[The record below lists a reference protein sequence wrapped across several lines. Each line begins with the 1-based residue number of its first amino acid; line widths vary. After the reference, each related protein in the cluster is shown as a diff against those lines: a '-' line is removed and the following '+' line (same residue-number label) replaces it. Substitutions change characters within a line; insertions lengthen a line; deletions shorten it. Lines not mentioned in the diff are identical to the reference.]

1 MRILWFDWEF
11 AVSEDNE
18 EVDPHLLINST
29 HEFPCSYLFKVIGHD
44 VDNFVGRV
52 VQAVRQELDEA
63 MEPPFHSRKSS
74 NGKHVSVT
82 IEPIVESSHQVIA
95 IYAKL
100 QSLDGLKM
108 LL

>member
-1 MRILWFDWEF
+1 MSDE
-11 AVSEDNE
+11 A
-18 EVDPHLLINST
+18 DPHLLINAT
-29 HEFPCSYLFKVIGHD
+29 HKFPCSYLFKAIGHD

-52 VQAVRQELDEA
+52 VKVVREEIDEST
-63 MEPPFHSRKSS
+63 EPPFHSRKSS

-95 IYAKL
+95 IYDKL
-100 QSLDGLKM
+100 RDLDGLKM

>member
-1 MRILWFDWEF
+1 MSDEH
-11 AVSEDNE
+11 D
-18 EVDPHLLINST
+18 VDPHELINAT
-29 HEFPCSYLFKVIGHD
+29 HDFPCSYLIKAIGHD
-44 VDNFVGRV
+44 MDNFVGRV
-52 VQAVRQELDEA
+52 VQAVRQELDDS

-82 IEPIVESSHQVIA
+82 IEPIVESSHQVLA
-95 IYAKL
+95 IYANL

>member
-1 MRILWFDWEF
+1 M
-11 AVSEDNE
+11 SGED
-18 EVDPHLLINST
+18 EVDPHELINAT
-29 HEFPCSYLFKVIGHD
+29 HDFPCSYLIKAIGHD
-44 VDNFVGRV
+44 RDNFVGRV
-52 VQAVRQELDEA
+52 LQAVRQELSES

-82 IEPIVESSHQVIA
+82 IEPIVESSHQVLA
-95 IYAKL
+95 IYANL